1 MTVEDK
7 FEFTQPTQPFE
18 ESTQPTQ
25 ASQEE
30 EAMLKAGKHPLG
42 KLLWKRGDAL
52 MNIDLFLNQVKSVG
66 RRSTCDIQIEDG
78 HVSSLHCTINASH
91 DLDTGEYIVTC
102 TDVSTHGT
110 FLNGEKIGKGNTA
123 KLTHGAL
130 LELKPGHFI
139 SYLQDKRKSY
149 KNNGLETKYQILKN
163 ERLGSGTFAEVYRAY
178 DKETQKQLAVKIM
191 DKHNFSQNGTAN
203 GGTNYMHEISL
214 LRSIQH
220 KNHKNVV
227 RIYDVEEWPSKVCIF
242 MSLLSGGDLF
252 DRISTQGALD
262 EDESKFITFQ
272 VLSALK
278 YLHDSNIVHRDIK
291 PENTLL
297 VSKKPY
303 SQVMLTDFG
312 MAKAMGQKKV
322 LTTMCGTFQYI
333 APEMLNSN
341 TNPGQ
346 ALKDG
351 YTAKVDCWSLG
362 VMIYVMVS
370 CSHPFSAGENGNI
383 SQLIAQI
390 KSGTLDFSDPI
401 WQQLSSDCRS
411 FIIRLLK
418 LDPNERMSVKQAF
431 EHPWIA
437 KDRAKLEALYK
448 KHCVDNVDS
457 TSEKRPGEASMAS
470 AASTMQ
476 TVDSA
481 VGNTSAI
488 PMGPPPKRQ
497 R

>member
-1 MTVEDK
+1 MTVEEK

-30 EAMLKAGKHPLG
+30 EAMLMAGKQPIG
-42 KLLWKRGDAL
+42 KLLWRGKHDL
-52 MNIDLFLNQVKSVG
+52 MDVDLFLNQSMSVG
-66 RRSTCDIQIEDG
+66 RRTTCDIQIEDG
-78 HVSSLHCTINASH
+78 HVSSHHCNISASH
-91 DLDTGEYIVTC
+91 DLETGEYIVTC
-102 TDVSTHGT
+102 TDLSTHGT
-110 FLNGEKIGKGNTA
+110 YLNGTNIGKGNTA
-123 KLTHGAL
+123 KLTHGDV
-130 LELKPGHFI
+130 LELKSHHYI
-139 SYLQDKRKSY
+139 TYLQKMRKPY
-149 KNNGLETKYQILKN
+149 RNNGLETKYQVLKN
-163 ERLGSGTFAEVYRAY
+163 EKLGNGTFAEVYRAY
-178 DKETQKQLAVKIM
+178 DKKTQKQLAVKIM
-191 DKHNFSQNGTAN
+191 SKHFFSHNGTAN
-203 GGTNYMHEISL
+203 GGTNYMREISL
-214 LRSIQH
+214 LRSIRH
-220 KNHKNVV
+220 KNIV
-227 RIYDVEEWPSKVCIF
+227 RIYDVEEGAMEVYIF

-262 EDESKFITFQ
+262 EDEAKFITYQ
-272 VLSALK
+272 VLGALK
-278 YLHDSNIVHRDIK
+278 CLHDANIVHRDIK

-312 MAKAMGQKKV
+312 MAKAMGQKKI

-333 APEMLNSN
+333 APEMLNSK

-346 ALKDG
+346 ALEEG

-362 VMIYVMVS
+362 VMVYAMVS
-370 CSHPFSAGENGNI
+370 CSHPFSAGEDNDI
-383 SQLIAQI
+383 RQLIAQI

-401 WQQLSSDCRS
+401 WKQLSSDCRS
-411 FIIRLLK
+411 FITHLLK

-437 KDRAKLEALYK
+437 KDRAKLEALCK

-457 TSEKRPGEASMAS
+457 TSEKRPGEASIAS
-470 AASTMQ
+470 AASVQ
-476 TVDSA
+476 TLGSA
-481 VGNTSAI
+481 AENSSAI